1 MTPARISPHRLNADQ
16 VGEANAPV
24 AQSVE
29 QLPFKERVAGSI
41 PAGRT
46 RRNKSAKCRFFRTC
60 ARRRHVGAEPGSR
73 KISEEI
79 YLWPQDHCYL
89 EIENYF
95 SYKIYRK
102 P

>member
-46 RRNKSAKCRFFRTC
+46 RRNKSA
-60 ARRRHVGAEPGSR
+60 
-73 KISEEI
+73 
-79 YLWPQDHCYL
+79 
-89 EIENYF
+89 
-95 SYKIYRK
+95 
-102 P
+102 